1 MLSLTLL
8 TVAVTVCI
16 YKSKLLYTYG
26 CERYRDIFISHVIS
40 EIKSSSSWPETDFP
54 GRRVLQYEVEN
65 QTIDTP
71 RAGGQQM
78 FYSVCISEHFK
89 SHIYI

>member
-1 MLSLTLL
+1 MFSLTLL
-8 TVAVTVCI
+8 TVAVKVCI
-16 YKSKLLYTYG
+16 YKSQLLYTFG
-26 CERYRDIFISHVIS
+26 CEGCRDIFISHVIS
-40 EIKSSSSWPETDFP
+40 EIKSSWPETDFP

-65 QTIDTP
+65 QTVDTP

-78 FYSVCISEHFK
+78 FYSVCISENVK